1 MQIVAYSRKDQ
12 LRYTLPFNDYG
23 VQDMEY
29 WQEFLRYEHAN
40 GIMMAVGAVLVFISI
55 LKIVKSS
62 LKLLLWVLIAGV
74 GAASI
79 AYGFEHSPYDL
90 PALNNLTLDDIKE
103 MAPGVNN
110 DVLQYLCQK
119 FDLATGN

>member
-1 MQIVAYSRKDQ
+1 
-12 LRYTLPFNDYG
+12 
-23 VQDMEY
+23 MEY
-29 WQEFLRYEHAN
+29 WHQFLQYEHAN

-62 LKLLLWVLIAGV
+62 LKLLLWVLVAGV

-79 AYGFEHSPYDL
+79 SYGFEHSPYDL
-90 PALNNLTLDDIKE
+90 PPLNNLTLEDLKE
-103 MAPGVNN
+103 MAPGANN

-119 FDLATGN
+119 FDLKTSN